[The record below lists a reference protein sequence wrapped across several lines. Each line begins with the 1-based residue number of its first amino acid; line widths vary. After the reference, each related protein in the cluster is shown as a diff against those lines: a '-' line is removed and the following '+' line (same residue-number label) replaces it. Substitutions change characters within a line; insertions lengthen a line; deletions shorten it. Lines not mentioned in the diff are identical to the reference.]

1 MYESFFQLH
10 RRPFPSTP
18 LAALYFPASSTE
30 NAFHTLSRLIE
41 RAEGPGLLI
50 GGPGTGKTLVCRLLE
65 NRFKE
70 AFHLVL
76 LNSAQL
82 LTHRALLQHIL
93 FELELPYRGMDEGE
107 LLLALMEFLHPNR
120 SSKTGLLL
128 LVDEAHTLPPAV
140 LEGLR
145 TITNVTRN
153 GQPRVHVVLSGGLA
167 LEERFA
173 HPELS
178 CFNQRL
184 AARCYLHPL
193 NYDET
198 CAYVHWQ
205 IAQAGAPPDRVVAHD
220 AWQPIYQAADGIPRL
235 INQVCDHALMLAC
248 TAQRSQLDGRGI
260 EEAWADLQQLPTS
273 WQPALRESLAATDVI
288 EFGGL
293 SIDRADSAATPDT
306 PSVQPCAADEFGP
319 LQASFD
325 PDDHPRKAD
334 SPPAAP
340 SLTRQQ
346 ELAPVPSPAFCR
358 GPSNPFD
365 EPFED
370 EQVVVDHY
378 ASLLAV
384 HSGASPTTMQQR
396 EIKAAMQTIFEN
408 AAQATESPEDPEST
422 PPAKDLEEQVFQT
435 LKELGREA
443 SRTIEGPVP
452 GQAREE
458 RADERVE
465 EASVLLEMD
474 EREED
479 ASCVQVIRTLPPD
492 DNDMIIVVDEEHGE
506 TPLRSSGGI
515 RHRLEYRQLFSRLRR
530 S

>member
-18 LAALYFPASSTE
+18 QAALYFPASSTE
-30 NAFHTLSRLIE
+30 NAFHTLTRLIE

-65 NRFKE
+65 NRFQE
-70 AFHLVL
+70 TFHVVL

-82 LTHRALLQHIL
+82 TTHRALLQHIL

-107 LLLALMEFLHPNR
+107 LLLALMEFLQPNR
-120 SSKTGLLL
+120 SSKAGLLL

-153 GQPRVHVVLSGGLA
+153 GQPQVHLVLSGGLA

-178 CFNQRL
+178 CFNQRV

-193 NYDET
+193 NYDDT

-205 IAQAGAPPDRVVAHD
+205 IAQAGASPNRLVAHD
-220 AWQPIYQAADGIPRL
+220 AWQPIYHATDGIPRL

-248 TAQRSQLDGRGI
+248 TAQRCPLDGRGI
-260 EEAWADLQQLPTS
+260 EEAWADLQQLPTP
-273 WQPALRESLAATDVI
+273 WQPAIREPRAAADVV

-293 SIDRADSAATPDT
+293 SVDGEESTATPDALG
-306 PSVQPCAADEFGP
+306 VQPNAAEEFGP

-325 PDDHPRKAD
+325 PDEHPQKAD
-334 SPPAAP
+334 PPPAAP
-340 SLTRQQ
+340 SLTHQKG
-346 ELAPVPSPAFCR
+346 LAPVSPPTPCP

-370 EQVVVDHY
+370 EQVVVDRH

-384 HSGASPTTMQQR
+384 HSATGPTVMQQR
-396 EIKAAMQTIFEN
+396 EIVAAMQTIFEV
-408 AAQATESPEDPEST
+408 QRVEPPEDLPST
-422 PPAKDLEEQVFQT
+422 PPAKNLEEQVFET
-435 LKELGREA
+435 LKE
-443 SRTIEGPVP
+443 
-452 GQAREE
+452 
-458 RADERVE
+458 D
-465 EASVLLEMD
+465 ASVLLEMD

-479 ASCVQVIRTLPPD
+479 SNCVQVIRTLPPD